1 MTSLLLRLMVFFAA
15 SLLVDAAARGAAQPG
30 PVPAG
35 LILVKG
41 AWSSAAGTLSSLP
54 EDGMVSNGRYDNAY
68 FGLGYALGSNWTQ
81 RYQGPPPSDS
91 GYYVLAQI
99 EPKDPALDPALGHI
113 LIAAQDLFFSAA
125 PVHSASEFIGY
136 IQQHLGA
143 EYRVE
148 RAPIKVRIANRDF
161 VRLDYLS
168 AIAGLH
174 WHVLATEIRC
184 HVVQF
189 VFTGT
194 RPKSMERLVE
204 SMNTVS
210 EPIGSAPVCL
220 KDFATPDTVLERED
234 PVFTESRFNPV
245 PVRIVIDKEGRVK
258 HIHFLS
264 AFPEQAKSI
273 GDALLQWR
281 FKPYLLGGQPV
292 EVETGMLFG
301 RSARPSTVALQ

>member
-15 SLLVDAAARGAAQPG
+15 SLLVDAAAQPG

-113 LIAAQDLFFSAA
+113 LIAAQDLFFSVA

-194 RPKSMERLVE
+194 RPKSMERLID
-204 SMNTVS
+204 SMNTVT
-210 EPIGSAPVCL
+210 EPISSAPLCV

-281 FKPYLLGGQPV
+281 FRPYLLGGQPV

-301 RSARPSTVALQ
+301 RSARPSMVALQ

>member
-1 MTSLLLRLMVFFAA
+1 M
-15 SLLVDAAARGAAQPG
+15 
-30 PVPAG
+30 
-35 LILVKG
+35 I
-41 AWSSAAGTLSSLP
+41 
-54 EDGMVSNGRYDNAY
+54 SNGRYDNAY

-113 LIAAQDLFFSAA
+113 LIAAQDLFFSVA

-194 RPKSMERLVE
+194 RPKSMERLVD
-204 SMNTVS
+204 SMNTVT
-210 EPIGSAPVCL
+210 EPIGSAPLCL

-301 RSARPSTVALQ
+301 RSARPSMVALQ

>member
-1 MTSLLLRLMVFFAA
+1 MISLLLRLMVFFAA

-54 EDGMVSNGRYDNAY
+54 EDGMISNGRYDNAY

-113 LIAAQDLFFSAA
+113 LIAAQDLFFSVA

-194 RPKSMERLVE
+194 RPKSMERLVD
-204 SMNTVS
+204 SMNTVT
-210 EPIGSAPVCL
+210 EPIGSAPLCL

-301 RSARPSTVALQ
+301 RSARPSMVALQ

>member
-1 MTSLLLRLMVFFAA
+1 MISLLLRLMVFFAA

-41 AWSSAAGTLSSLP
+41 AWSSAAGTFSSLP
-54 EDGMVSNGRYDNAY
+54 EDGMFSNGRYENAY
-68 FGLGYALGSNWTQ
+68 FGLEYALGSNWTQ

-99 EPKDPALDPALGHI
+99 EPKDPALDPTLGHI
-113 LIAAQDLFFSAA
+113 LIAAQDIFFSVA
-125 PVHSASEFIGY
+125 PVHSASELIGY

-148 RAPIKVRIANRDF
+148 RAPNKVRIANRDF

-189 VFTGT
+189 VFTGM
-194 RPKSMERLVE
+194 RPKSMERLID
-204 SMNTVS
+204 SMNTVNQ
-210 EPIGSAPVCL
+210 PVGSAPVCL

-245 PVRIVIDKEGRVK
+245 PVRILIDKEGRVK

-264 AFPEQAKSI
+264 AFPDQAKSI

-292 EVETGMLFG
+292 EVETGLLFG
-301 RSARPSTVALQ
+301 RSARPSSAALH